1 MLGTVYKSTGSWY
14 KVKLENG
21 EFVNCKLFGKFRTKN
36 LKSTNPV
43 CVGDNVVVKITDNQT
58 PQIEKINDR
67 SNYLIRKSVK
77 LSKQYHIIASN
88 IDLCFLIIT
97 IKNPETSTM
106 FIDRFL
112 ASTFSYNIETVLLF
126 NKIDQVEN
134 KEKKELTKLMS
145 IYKNAGYNC
154 LDISGKKN
162 INIDKL
168 KKIMINKSCVFSG
181 HSGVGKSTL
190 INKLDSSIDIKT
202 SPISKSNLSGQHTT
216 TFSEMYDLEFNSRI
230 IDTPGIKGFGLYDV
244 KNNELRD
251 FFKEFTLFGSCK
263 FNNCLHLQEPGC
275 EVKHRV
281 KKGDIS
287 KSRYSN
293 YIELLSEINNN
304 NNYRL

>member
-21 EFVNCKLFGKFRTKN
+21 EFVDCKLFGKFRTKN

-43 CVGDNVVVKITDNQT
+43 CVGDNVIIKITDNQT
-58 PQIEKINDR
+58 PQIEQINDR
-67 SNYLIRKSVK
+67 HNYLIRKSVK

-106 FIDRFL
+106 FVDRFL

-126 NKIDQVEN
+126 NKIDQIE
-134 KEKKELTKLMS
+134 KEEKKELNNFIS
-145 IYKNAGYNC
+145 IYKKAGY
-154 LDISGKKN
+154 DYMEISGKKN

-190 INKLDSSIDIKT
+190 INKLDSSINIKT
-202 SPISKSNLSGQHTT
+202 SPISESNLSGQHTT
-216 TFSEMYDLEFNSRI
+216 TFSEMYDLNFSSRI

-251 FFKEFTLFGSCK
+251 FFKEFTLLKSCK
-263 FNNCLHLQEPGC
+263 FNNCLHLGEPGC
-275 EVKHRV
+275 EVKDRV
-281 KKGDIS
+281 SKGYIS
-287 KSRYSN
+287 KSRYDN
-293 YIELLSEINNN
+293 YVELLSEINNN
-304 NNYRL
+304 Y

>member
-21 EFVNCKLFGKFRTKN
+21 EFVDCKLFGKFRTKN

-43 CVGDNVVVKITDNQT
+43 CVGDNVVIKITENQT
-58 PQIEKINDR
+58 PQIEQINDR
-67 SNYLIRKSVK
+67 HNYLIRKSVK

-106 FIDRFL
+106 FVDRFL

-126 NKIDQVEN
+126 NKIDQIDKE
-134 KEKKELTKLMS
+134 EKKELNNFIS
-145 IYKNAGYNC
+145 IYKKAGY
-154 LDISGKKN
+154 DYIEISGKKN

-190 INKLDSSIDIKT
+190 INKLDSSINIKT
-202 SPISKSNLSGQHTT
+202 SPISESNLSGQHTT
-216 TFSEMYDLEFNSRI
+216 TFSEMYDLNFSSRI

-251 FFKEFTLFGSCK
+251 FFKEFTLLRSCK
-263 FNNCLHLQEPGC
+263 FNNCLHLEEPGC
-275 EVKHRV
+275 EVKDRV
-281 KKGDIS
+281 SKGHIS
-287 KSRYSN
+287 KSRYDN
-293 YIELLSEINNN
+293 YVELLSEINNN
-304 NNYRL
+304 YRH

>member
-21 EFVNCKLFGKFRTKN
+21 EFVDCKLFGKFRTKN

-43 CVGDNVVVKITDNQT
+43 CVGDNVIIKITDNQT
-58 PQIEKINDR
+58 PQIEQINDR
-67 SNYLIRKSVK
+67 HNYLIRKSVK

-106 FIDRFL
+106 FVDRFL

-126 NKIDQVEN
+126 NKIDQIE
-134 KEKKELTKLMS
+134 KEEKKELNNFIS
-145 IYKNAGYNC
+145 IYKKAGY
-154 LDISGKKN
+154 DYMEISGKKN

-190 INKLDSSIDIKT
+190 INKLDSSINIKT

-216 TFSEMYDLEFNSRI
+216 TFSEMYDLNFSSRI
-230 IDTPGIKGFGLYDV
+230 IDTPGIKSFGLYDV

-251 FFKEFTLFGSCK
+251 FFKEFTLLKSCK
-263 FNNCLHLQEPGC
+263 FNNCLHLEEPGC
-275 EVKHRV
+275 KVKDRV
-281 KKGDIS
+281 SKGYIS
-287 KSRYSN
+287 KSRYDN
-293 YIELLSEINNN
+293 YVELLSEINNN
-304 NNYRL
+304 Y

>member
-21 EFVNCKLFGKFRTKN
+21 EFVDCKLFGKFRTKN

-43 CVGDNVVVKITDNQT
+43 CVGDNVVIKITNNQT
-58 PQIEKINDR
+58 PQIEQINGRD
-67 SNYLIRKSVK
+67 NYLIRKSVK

-88 IDLCFLIIT
+88 IDICFLIIT

-126 NKIDQVEN
+126 NKIDQIDNE
-134 KEKKELTKLMS
+134 EKKELNNLIS

-154 LDISGKKN
+154 MQISGKKN

-202 SPISKSNLSGQHTT
+202 SPISESNLSGQHTT
-216 TFSEMYDLEFNSRI
+216 TFSEMYDLDFNSRI

-251 FFKEFTLFGSCK
+251 FFKEFTLVGNCK

-275 EVKHRV
+275 EVKCRV

-287 KSRYSN
+287 KSRYNN
-293 YIELLSEINNN
+293 YVELLSEINS
-304 NNYRL
+304 NYRY

>member
-21 EFVNCKLFGKFRTKN
+21 EFVDCKLFGKFRTKN

-43 CVGDNVVVKITDNQT
+43 CVGDNVVIKITENQT
-58 PQIEKINDR
+58 PQIEQINDR
-67 SNYLIRKSVK
+67 HNYLIRKSVK

-126 NKIDQVEN
+126 NKIDQIET
-134 KEKKELTKLMS
+134 KEKKELNKLVS
-145 IYKNAGYNC
+145 IYKNAGYDC
-154 LDISGKKN
+154 MEISGKKN

-168 KKIMINKSCVFSG
+168 KKYMINKSCVFSG

-190 INKLDSSIDIKT
+190 INKLDSRINIKT
-202 SPISKSNLSGQHTT
+202 SPISESNLSGKHTT

-230 IDTPGIKGFGLYDV
+230 IDTPGIKGFGLYNV

-251 FFKEFTLFGSCK
+251 FFKEFTFLQNCK
-263 FNNCLHLQEPGC
+263 FNNCLHQNEPGC
-275 EVKHRV
+275 RV
-281 KKGDIS
+281 KNLVEKGDIS

-304 NNYRL
+304 YRI

>member
-21 EFVNCKLFGKFRTKN
+21 EFVDCKLFGKFRTKN

-43 CVGDNVVVKITDNQT
+43 CVGDNVVIKITENQT
-58 PQIEKINDR
+58 PQIEQINDR
-67 SNYLIRKSVK
+67 HNYLIRKSVK

-126 NKIDQVEN
+126 NKIDQIE
-134 KEKKELTKLMS
+134 KQEKKQLNNLIS
-145 IYKNAGYNC
+145 IYKKAGY
-154 LDISGKKN
+154 DYIEISGKKN

-190 INKLDSSIDIKT
+190 INKLDSSINIKT
-202 SPISKSNLSGQHTT
+202 SPISESNLSGQHTT
-216 TFSEMYDLEFNSRI
+216 TFSEMYDLNFSSRI

-244 KNNELRD
+244 KNSELRD
-251 FFKEFTLFGSCK
+251 FFKEFTLLRSCK
-263 FNNCLHLQEPGC
+263 FNNCLHLEEPGC
-275 EVKHRV
+275 EVKDRV
-281 KKGDIS
+281 SKGDIS
-287 KSRYSN
+287 KSRYDN
-293 YIELLSEINNN
+293 YVELLSEINNN
-304 NNYRL
+304 YRH